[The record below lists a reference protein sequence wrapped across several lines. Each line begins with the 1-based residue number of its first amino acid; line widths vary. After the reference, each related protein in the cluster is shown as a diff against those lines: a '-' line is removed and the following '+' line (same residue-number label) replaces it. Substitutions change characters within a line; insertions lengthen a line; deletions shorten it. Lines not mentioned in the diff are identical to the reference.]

1 MRKCLD
7 NENNVQLKARES
19 KRLLQNVIPNE
30 ERRGILYNLI
40 ASRTRFLLVPRRN
53 DNVFIH

>member
-30 ERRGILYNLI
+30 ERRVILYNLI